1 MMPQES
7 REVVVCLCA
16 WCLCA
21 WERLSACWE
30 RVCVGGGVRGQFV
43 KTLLLFKDLFLRI
56 EGIAQGLVSLPESL
70 DCIMSDFV
78 S

>member
-1 MMPQES
+1 MMSQDP
-7 REVVVCLCA
+7 RKVVVVVVCLCA

-21 WERLSACWE
+21 W
-30 RVCVGGGVRGQFV
+30 GGGAVRGQFV
-43 KTLLLFKDLFLRI
+43 KTLLLFIDLFLRI

-70 DCIMSDFV
+70 GCSMFDFV